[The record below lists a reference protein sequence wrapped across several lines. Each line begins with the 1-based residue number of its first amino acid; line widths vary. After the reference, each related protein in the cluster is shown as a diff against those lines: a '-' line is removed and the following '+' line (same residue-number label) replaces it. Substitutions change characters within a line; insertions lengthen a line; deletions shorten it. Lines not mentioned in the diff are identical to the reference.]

1 MTLPF
6 RVIKIIEKTSQH
18 LINYKEKRSSNMT
31 QLSHR
36 KANASLTLTQA
47 DGTPVSGKTLHV
59 KQKSHDF
66 LFGCC
71 AFESIELLDP
81 ATPPERKEFLAELM
95 DKWLAL
101 FNYTTLPFYWKTFE
115 PTEGNPRTQAIKRAA
130 VWLKERNIEL
140 KGHPLCWH
148 TWTADWLMEHDNAE
162 ILRRQL
168 ARIDRDVS
176 DFRGLI
182 DMWDVI
188 NEAVIMPVFDK
199 YDNGITRI
207 CKEYGRIKLI
217 KKVFDEARKI
227 NPNATLLINDFNTS
241 QAYEIL
247 IEGCLEAGVPIDV
260 IGIQS
265 HQHQGYWGTE
275 KIYEVLERFSRFNIP
290 IHFTENTF
298 VSGQI
303 MPAYIDDLNDYQVT
317 DWPTTP
323 EGEDRQARETEE
335 MFRILFG
342 HPLVQGFTTWDFTDN
357 AWLNAPAGYLRK
369 DNSKKPS
376 YEVLDQMINKDWTTD
391 LTCTSDENGTVSFA
405 GFKGDYEITCDDQ
418 SFSLSLKQDT
428 VQKLILK

>member
-1 MTLPF
+1 MD
-6 RVIKIIEKTSQH
+6 
-18 LINYKEKRSSNMT
+18 

-36 KANASLTLTQA
+36 KASANLTFTLP
-47 DGTPVSGKTLHV
+47 DGSPAAGKTLKINLKH
-59 KQKSHDF
+59 HDF

-71 AFESIELLDP
+71 AFESIEYLDP
-81 ATPPERKEFLAELM
+81 ATSPERKEFLGELM
-95 DKWLAL
+95 DRWLHL
-101 FNYTTLPFYWKTFE
+101 FNFTTLPFYWKRFE
-115 PTEGNPRTQAIKRAA
+115 PTEGHPLTKETKRAA
-130 VWLKERNIEL
+130 LWLKDRNITV

-148 TWTADWLMEHDNAE
+148 TNTADWLMEHDNAE

-168 ARIDRDVS
+168 ARIDRDVA
-176 DFRGLI
+176 DFKGVI

-188 NEAVIMPVFDK
+188 NEVVIMPVFNK

-207 CKEYGRIKLI
+207 CKEYGRIKLV

-265 HQHQGYWGTE
+265 HQHQGYWGSE
-275 KIYEVLERFSRFNIP
+275 KLYEVLERFSRFGLP

-298 VSGQI
+298 VSGHL
-303 MPAYIDDLNDYQVT
+303 MPPEIVDLNDYQVT

-323 EGEDRQARETEE
+323 DGEARQAKNTEE
-335 MFRILFG
+335 MYRILFE
-342 HPLVQGFTTWDFTDN
+342 HPLVQGITTWNFTDH
-357 AWLNAPAGYLRK
+357 AWLNAPAGFLRK

-376 YEVLDQMINKDWTTD
+376 YEIMDQMINRDWSTN
-391 LTCTSDENGTVSFA
+391 LTAVTDENGTISFA
-405 GFKGDYEITCDDQ
+405 GFKGDYEIVCGDQ
-418 SFSLSLKQDT
+418 KFTLSLHEDTAAAFSLK
-428 VQKLILK
+428 